1 MISIAR
7 ALQQAK
13 AEFVQHAVQ
22 PESDSGQPLI
32 PAQHALD
39 MQQIELLLLE
49 VLQQNRVYLR
59 MYPDQLLTDTQYQ
72 QFQAGVQRLQQGEPL
87 AYIVGHQAFWTLD
100 LLVSPDTLI
109 PRPDTERLVELA
121 LSLFTPESAIYV
133 LDMGTGTGAIALSLA
148 AERPHWQVTATDFS
162 AAALEVAR
170 QNALRHQLNHVTFK
184 QGSWFSALDNTSEQF
199 KLIVSNPPYIDPTDK
214 HMALLTHEPVTALVA
229 EQQGLADIMQIIAG
243 APQWLADKGWLLLE
257 HGYDQAAQVRQLF
270 TAAGFS
276 QVYTVQDYGQQDRV
290 TLGCYTQ

>member
-1 MISIAR
+1 MISIAQ

-13 AEFVQHAVQ
+13 ASFARRAVQ
-22 PESDSGQPLI
+22 PEPDVAYPLI
-32 PAQHALD
+32 PDEQALD

-49 VLQQNRVYLR
+49 VLQQNRVHLR

-72 QFQAGVQRLQQGEPL
+72 QFQAGVQRLQQSEPL
-87 AYIVGHQAFWTLD
+87 AYIIGHQVFWTLD

-109 PRPDTERLVELA
+109 PRPDTERLVEQA
-121 LSLFTPESAIYV
+121 LSLFTPESAIHV

-162 AAALEVAR
+162 AGALDIAQKNAAR
-170 QNALRHQLNHVTFK
+170 HALGHVTFK
-184 QGSWFSALDNTSEQF
+184 QGSWFAALDDTSQQF
-199 KLIVSNPPYIDPTDK
+199 ELIVSNPPYIDPADK

-243 APQWLADKGWLLLE
+243 APQWLADNGWLLLE